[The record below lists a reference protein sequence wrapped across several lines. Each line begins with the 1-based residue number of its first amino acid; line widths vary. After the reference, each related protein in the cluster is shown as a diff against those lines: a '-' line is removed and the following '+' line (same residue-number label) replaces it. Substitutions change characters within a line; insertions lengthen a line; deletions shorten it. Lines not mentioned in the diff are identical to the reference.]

1 MVVNLSCPIV
11 RIRPNSPSLSFF
23 RLHTHQDGAAA
34 IVAAAPFG
42 LASVRAV
49 VDAGVSLDT
58 TNKVRHD
65 RNVINVDKR

>member
-1 MVVNLSCPIV
+1 MIVNLSCPIV

-23 RLHTHQDGAAA
+23 RLHTNQDGAAA
-34 IVAAAPFG
+34 IVAAALRG

-58 TNKVRHD
+58 TNKVRHNC
-65 RNVINVDKR
+65 NVINVDK